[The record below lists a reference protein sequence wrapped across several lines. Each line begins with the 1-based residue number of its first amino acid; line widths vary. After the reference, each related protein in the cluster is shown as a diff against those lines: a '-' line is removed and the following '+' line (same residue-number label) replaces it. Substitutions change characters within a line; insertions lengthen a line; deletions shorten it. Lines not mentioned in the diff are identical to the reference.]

1 MTFQIKTHSFETLKK
16 KLDVLEQKK
25 ILDSQKKISY
35 KIIPYNIDSKY
46 REKNPKNIIEG
57 NTIKVK
63 KDGLTFI
70 ENSFEIA
77 VNVENLNHSF
87 KVNDRIILEG
97 VIGDDRILNNNI
109 YLFNNFN
116 YAVVYYPNHNISID
130 YKNTYNELKVFI
142 ENAQN
147 TNNLPNYFGNIPS
160 NAIINSHKIFLPSE
174 LNVADLLI
182 QNVSINLL
190 TNLGITIDNIENNF
204 FLIQL
209 PFNYISG
216 NIETNVI
223 ELDGL
228 FKFSFDNIFGIKTAF
243 INANYPINFIRY
255 TGFHQIER
263 IDKNYIYFN
272 CKNKSYKSGLG
283 GGDNIVIGKIKDT
296 IEGFPDASEY
306 SIFLKKNFNNVVR
319 IELISTEIPFVEF
332 IIQENNKL
340 YWKQYDD
347 GDFIYS
353 IQIKPGNYNGT
364 RLIETISLAM
374 NSVERVN
381 STDENKIF
389 NLFEIGLNTFTQTV
403 SFIAFKLDNLP
414 ASLRVENVVIFGNNY
429 FLLTIRHPNNLV
441 EVGDVIEITGSTAI
455 GLVPTSALNKKH
467 RVYSVNKELSTYSI
481 ILEPFIPTN
490 TSGLI
495 GNGGTAVRVKSRALA
510 SLYFDRNDTMGS
522 ILGFKNVGNVNSITP
537 FSHITTNKDDYILPN
552 VYDEVGNVADNE
564 VYLNLTGDNNYL
576 MMHLNDYESI
586 TSNSPEGNC
595 FAKILL
601 AGNPGD
607 ILFNTFMTYPVEF
620 DIPIQTINR
629 FDVRFTFSDG
639 SKPIFNNLNHSF
651 TLLITQ
657 IQYDHEE
664 IGKNS
669 KDNNF
674 LQSLENKKLLES
686 VTPKY

>member
-1 MTFQIKTHSFETLKK
+1 MSYQVKTHSFENLRKRI
-16 KLDVLEQKK
+16 D
-25 ILDSQKKISY
+25 ILDQRKLLESQKKVRY
-35 KIIPYNIDSKY
+35 KITPYNVDSKY
-46 REKNPKNIIEG
+46 REKNPKNILEG
-57 NTIKVK
+57 NTIKIK
-63 KDGLTFI
+63 NNGLIFT

-77 VNVENLNHSF
+77 ISINNNNNF

-97 VIGDDRILNNNI
+97 VLGDDRILNNNI
-109 YLFNNFN
+109 FMFNNFE
-116 YAVVYYPNHNISID
+116 YAIVYYPNHGITLE
-130 YKNTYNELKVFI
+130 YKKFYTELKVFI
-142 ENAQN
+142 ENQN
-147 TNNLPNYFGNIPS
+147 AVPNYFGNIPS
-160 NAIINSHKIFLPSE
+160 NAIINSHNIVLPTE
-174 LNVADLLI
+174 LNVTELLI
-182 QNVSINLL
+182 KNVSETLLSNLNLNINE
-190 TNLGITIDNIENNF
+190 IENNF
-204 FLIQL
+204 FLIKL
-209 PFNYISG
+209 PFSYIS
-216 NIETNVI
+216 NSLETNVI

-228 FKFSFDNIFGIKTAF
+228 FKYTFDNIFGIKTAF

-255 TGFHQIER
+255 IGFHQIER
-263 IDKNYIYFN
+263 IDRNNIYIK
-272 CKNKSYKSGLG
+272 CRNKAYKSGNAG
-283 GGDNIVIGKIKDT
+283 GNNIVIGKIKDS

-332 IIQENNKL
+332 IVQENNKL

-347 GDFIYS
+347 GNFIYS
-353 IQIKPGNYNGT
+353 TSIPPGNYNGS
-364 RLIETISLAM
+364 RLIETISVRM
-374 NSVERVN
+374 NNVERIV
-381 STDENKIF
+381 STEENKIF

-403 SFIAFKLDNLP
+403 IFTAFKLDNLP
-414 ASLRVENVVIFGNNY
+414 NSLRVEQTVIFGNNF
-429 FLLTIRHPNNLV
+429 FLLTVRHPNNLV
-441 EVGDVIEITGSTAI
+441 EIGDVIEIAGSTSIGAVPSSAI
-455 GLVPTSALNKKH
+455 NKSH
-467 RVYSVNKELSTYSI
+467 RIYSINKEQSSYSI
-481 ILEPFIPTN
+481 ILEPFIPT
-490 TSGLI
+490 TTTGFV
-495 GNGGTAVRVKSRALA
+495 GDGGVATRVKSRALV
-510 SLYFDRNDTMGS
+510 SFYFDRNDTLGK

-552 VYDEVGNVADNE
+552 LYDEVGNIANNE

-629 FDVRFTFSDG
+629 FDIRFTFSDG
-639 SKPIFNNLNHSF
+639 LKPVFINLDHSF
-651 TLLITQ
+651 TLLITEV
-657 IQYDHEE
+657 QYDHEE

-686 VTPKY
+686 VTMKY